1 MNLDLERLQKYCDTL
16 KITINTNKTSYS
28 IFTLNPKVTKQ
39 NLNIRLTDQ
48 QLKKEEH
55 PSYLGVQLD
64 PRLNLKKHAANL
76 KRKTMKRLSL
86 IKRLTSTSWGSDMDT
101 LRSLY
106 LGYVRSVLH
115 YNLCPQA
122 SSSKTVQS
130 EIDRVQ
136 NHALRFICGGMR
148 STPTAVCEI
157 HARIEPLGLR
167 REKATLEMYERAQRM
182 NPLHPAELLVENWK
196 KKDRIQYPTIMH
208 HITTLQERCHFSN
221 DRKPICRVPKM
232 PPKKEMKSPEVI
244 THLKNQDTNKKTD
257 PALLKLEA
265 EITILTY
272 PPDWFHI
279 CTDGSA
285 FKATVNAG

>member
-1 MNLDLERLQKYCDTL
+1 MKCSNNSVVQASCSSSISSTRAGNKEEPQELGKMPTCNKALYADDLAIWHTHRHSRQSARHINLDLKRLQKYCDTW

-28 IFTLNPKVTKQ
+28 IFTLSPKVTKQ
-39 NLNIRLTDQ
+39 NLNIRLSDQ

-64 PRLNLKKHAANL
+64 PRLNLKKKHAANL

-86 IKRLTSTSWGSDMDT
+86 IKRLASTSWGSDMDT

-106 LGYVRSVLH
+106 LGCVRSVLD
-115 YNLCPQA
+115 YNLCLQA

-130 EIDRVQ
+130 ENHRVQ

-148 STPTAVCEI
+148 STPTAACEI

-182 NPLHPAELLVENWK
+182 NPLHPAKLLVENGK

-208 HITTLQERCHFSN
+208 HITTLQERCH
-221 DRKPICRVPKM
+221 
-232 PPKKEMKSPEVI
+232 
-244 THLKNQDTNKKTD
+244 L
-257 PALLKLEA
+257 
-265 EITILTY
+265 
-272 PPDWFHI
+272 
-279 CTDGSA
+279 
-285 FKATVNAG
+285 